1 MNDCAFIV
9 VGFKHINCSLAWGMD
24 DVLLNVWAMLLPKK
38 NQECLKNM
46 VEAKPQ
52 KMLKLLLK
60 VLKTLKEAE
69 EAINSS
75 LITFGLQNRYS
86 GTN

>member
-1 MNDCAFIV
+1 M
-9 VGFKHINCSLAWGMD
+9 GMGHGWL
-24 DVLLNVWAMLLPKK
+24 VIECLVNVAAQK

-52 KMLKLLLK
+52 KILKLLLK
-60 VLKTLKEAE
+60 VLNTLKEAE